1 VPLFDRLADLP
12 LTVDAVTLERQR
24 VEIAAGWARV
34 TTVVVLH
41 GGGLRGEGEDVGY
54 DPAGHDDFPVQAGLE
69 GLRTLAEWSALVDGR
84 ELFARPADDAARHY
98 RRWAFEGAALDL
110 ALRQAGRSLAEALGR
125 APRPVRFVISP
136 QLPIEPW
143 LAVDPGIEFK
153 LDAGAGW
160 DRALLEALAAA
171 DRVRV
176 VDVKAHYHGD
186 WVGPRPDAALHAAI
200 AEAMPGVLIEDPS
213 LEPDCREALRGA
225 EDRVSFDAPI
235 HSLADLDA
243 LPFEPRWL
251 NVKPSRFGSLPRLL
265 ECVDACERRGIRMY
279 GGGQFELGPGRR
291 QIETL
296 ASLFSPDGPNDV
308 APGVYNLGG
317 PRAGL
322 PRSPLPAPSGPG
334 F

>member
-1 VPLFDRLADLP
+1 VPLFDRLAGLP
-12 LTVDAVTLERQR
+12 LTVDAVTLERER
-24 VEIAAGWARV
+24 VEISAGWARV

-41 GGGLRGEGEDVGY
+41 GLGLRGEGEDVGY

-69 GLRTLAEWSALVDGR
+69 GRWTLAQWSELLDGR
-84 ELFARPADDAARHY
+84 DLFARASDPVARDY

-125 APRPVRFVISP
+125 EPRPVRFVISP
-136 QLPIEPW
+136 RLPIEPW
-143 LAVDPGIEFK
+143 LAVDPAIEFK

-160 DRALLEALAAA
+160 DRALLEVLAAA

-176 VDVKAHYHGD
+176 VDIKAHYAGD

-200 AEAMPGVLIEDPS
+200 AEAMPDVVIEDPS
-213 LEPDCREALRGA
+213 LEADCREALRGA

-243 LPFEPRWL
+243 LLLEPRWL

-291 QIETL
+291 QIQAL

-308 APGVYNLGG
+308 APAVYNLGG

-322 PRSPLPAPSGPG
+322 PRSPLPPPSGPG